1 MFHLKECFKLSE
13 LIISDYI
20 KIISRIII
28 ENLQTRASVLALK
41 QLVSCVIE
49 LFAYMIDRIHETAD
63 NKAAISEDTLTEINK
78 VLKRDTCSK
87 KWDIRKL
94 LRRHESKEEIRVSKL
109 QSNFVEFSTID
120 RFNTGARV

>member
-87 KWDIRKL
+87 KWDIRKTL
-94 LRRHESKEEIRVSKL
+94 E
-109 QSNFVEFSTID
+109 
-120 RFNTGARV
+120 AA

>member
-1 MFHLKECFKLSE
+1 MYNDRGSP
-13 LIISDYI
+13 
-20 KIISRIII
+20 
-28 ENLQTRASVLALK
+28 TRASIFALK

-87 KWDIRKL
+87 KWDIPKTL
-94 LRRHESKEEIRVSKL
+94 E
-109 QSNFVEFSTID
+109 
-120 RFNTGARV
+120 AA